1 MLFILNIINAVY
13 LGILLNVSFI
23 ITPVLF
29 KFLSKNIAGK
39 IAGEIFYYINLIGIF
54 TLILSLCILYIS
66 KIKKIFIASNM
77 IKINQITCLVNILLV
92 ILSLIIN
99 NYIKIIKSSNIPNL
113 IKLFPIMHGV
123 SSIIY
128 LILIFSTLFLCFNCF
143 RLNKNKA

>member
-66 KIKKIFIASNM
+66 KIKKIFIDSNM